1 MHAQAD
7 RPEIIPGRGAFL
19 NSPRDAAENR
29 LDRLS
34 QGPLSVRYLDAEA
47 AAVIDDIVGEVLG
60 LDYTIAADVQ
70 GRISLRMTEVSS
82 REAVLQQLQS
92 ALAAINVAMID
103 RGDFIAF
110 VRGGA
115 PGGSGGVVVIRPG
128 DPVAPGVGVAAIQ
141 LNEATPTLITPL
153 LTALVSEVQVRLAD
167 DPRGLLILAGEAEAL
182 SAASEAAHLLDVRYL
197 DQVSTGV
204 FPLAHAEPGVL
215 AGELRQLLRA
225 SPEVIE
231 YVPIE
236 RLNLLV
242 VFSNNNAM
250 LDRASAWVRRLDQAQ
265 ARTAGAGRRVYYAL
279 HADPAELVE
288 AVQALAGAE
297 GAGGAA
303 GVAGADPGRERGET
317 GLLGGVRIGAAP
329 NRNLILLQGE
339 EAQLD
344 AVVEMLEL
352 LDIPRPQ
359 VSIEAAIVEIT
370 LTDETRFGIDW
381 NAVEDDR
388 LIFGFSADGEAGA
401 DRRFPGFSA
410 VYIHTDLDAAL
421 NALASQSELEV
432 ISRPSLLTLHNEEAE
447 LQVGDQVPVVV
458 QSAVSV
464 TDPNAPIV
472 NQTAY
477 RNTGVL
483 LNVRPQVRA
492 GGLVEIL
499 VSQEVSG
506 VVQTTSSGID
516 SPTITQRRV
525 ASTLLVPSG
534 ETVALGG
541 LISTRRSE
549 GETGVPVLRRV
560 PVLGRAFRSET
571 FSEDRTELV
580 VLITPTVVTDATAL
594 STDTLALP
602 EALER
607 LRLRSLQ
614 D

>member
-1 MHAQAD
+1 MHAQDGA
-7 RPEIIPGRGAFL
+7 PEITPGHGAFL

-29 LDRLS
+29 PDRLS
-34 QGPLSVRYLDAEA
+34 QGPLTVRYLDAEVV
-47 AAVIDDIVGEVLG
+47 AVIDDIVGEVLG

-242 VFSNNNAM
+242 VFSNSNAM

-279 HADPAELVE
+279 HADPVELVE
-288 AVQALAGAE
+288 AVQALAGA
-297 GAGGAA
+297 
-303 GVAGADPGRERGET
+303 
-317 GLLGGVRIGAAP
+317 
-329 NRNLILLQGE
+329 
-339 EAQLD
+339 
-344 AVVEMLEL
+344 
-352 LDIPRPQ
+352 
-359 VSIEAAIVEIT
+359 
-370 LTDETRFGIDW
+370 
-381 NAVEDDR
+381 
-388 LIFGFSADGEAGA
+388 
-401 DRRFPGFSA
+401 RR
-410 VYIHTDLDAAL
+410 
-421 NALASQSELEV
+421 
-432 ISRPSLLTLHNEEAE
+432 R
-447 LQVGDQVPVVV
+447 
-458 QSAVSV
+458 
-464 TDPNAPIV
+464 
-472 NQTAY
+472 
-477 RNTGVL
+477 
-483 LNVRPQVRA
+483 
-492 GGLVEIL
+492 
-499 VSQEVSG
+499 
-506 VVQTTSSGID
+506 
-516 SPTITQRRV
+516 
-525 ASTLLVPSG
+525 
-534 ETVALGG
+534 
-541 LISTRRSE
+541 
-549 GETGVPVLRRV
+549 
-560 PVLGRAFRSET
+560 
-571 FSEDRTELV
+571 
-580 VLITPTVVTDATAL
+580 
-594 STDTLALP
+594 
-602 EALER
+602 
-607 LRLRSLQ
+607 
-614 D
+614 

>member
-1 MHAQAD
+1 MGTTAFRKAGGAGACRIIAGIAFALAVLIHGPMHAQDGA
-7 RPEIIPGRGAFL
+7 PEITPGHGAFL

-29 LDRLS
+29 PDRLS
-34 QGPLSVRYLDAEA
+34 QGPLTVRYLDAEVV
-47 AAVIDDIVGEVLG
+47 AVIDDIVGEVLG

-242 VFSNNNAM
+242 VFSNSNAM

-279 HADPAELVE
+279 HADPVELVE
-288 AVQALAGAE
+288 AVQALAGA
-297 GAGGAA
+297 
-303 GVAGADPGRERGET
+303 
-317 GLLGGVRIGAAP
+317 
-329 NRNLILLQGE
+329 
-339 EAQLD
+339 
-344 AVVEMLEL
+344 
-352 LDIPRPQ
+352 
-359 VSIEAAIVEIT
+359 
-370 LTDETRFGIDW
+370 
-381 NAVEDDR
+381 
-388 LIFGFSADGEAGA
+388 
-401 DRRFPGFSA
+401 RR
-410 VYIHTDLDAAL
+410 
-421 NALASQSELEV
+421 
-432 ISRPSLLTLHNEEAE
+432 R
-447 LQVGDQVPVVV
+447 
-458 QSAVSV
+458 
-464 TDPNAPIV
+464 
-472 NQTAY
+472 
-477 RNTGVL
+477 
-483 LNVRPQVRA
+483 
-492 GGLVEIL
+492 
-499 VSQEVSG
+499 
-506 VVQTTSSGID
+506 
-516 SPTITQRRV
+516 
-525 ASTLLVPSG
+525 
-534 ETVALGG
+534 
-541 LISTRRSE
+541 
-549 GETGVPVLRRV
+549 
-560 PVLGRAFRSET
+560 
-571 FSEDRTELV
+571 
-580 VLITPTVVTDATAL
+580 
-594 STDTLALP
+594 
-602 EALER
+602 
-607 LRLRSLQ
+607 
-614 D
+614 